1 LGIGLVKDAT
11 LQATAN
17 DTASTDDV
25 NQFNKALDQAAN
37 TKDAGSA
44 QNSHNTQN
52 SSPASSSPP
61 ASSGTVAKPRGN
73 LGDVNMHRHQGLRG
87 KGTPGALESEHL
99 EPVAVQRENMRNPA
113 TGRSPVPAGR
123 GSAFDKNQ
131 PTVMLNKSTADAK
144 TALDRPVIAGA
155 KNAGKTGQVPTA
167 IANEYGPEAG
177 LARARAAAQ
186 ATGTTM
192 PVGAEAAAIG
202 QTDAKYA
209 DRAIRAFPREP
220 VNNPLLQTTDEEVC
234 RAVETPL
241 NANTQTAGHLTSLA
255 ATKDSAAETIFKG
268 TYSEVPPSVKP
279 TGEWPHSSVKPSGG
293 VPPLPLVS
301 GGGGV
306 GRVLVSGLTI
316 AGDAL
321 AVKGTIDD
329 AEEGDY
335 VGAGLNVTS
344 IASGPV
350 GIVSGAYHVQKAEA
364 MAYGAILDSG
374 VDSAKMYALYID
386 NKISPKQVIES
397 HVDLSNWSAADRE
410 EVRRRYLDGE

>member
-1 LGIGLVKDAT
+1 
-11 LQATAN
+11 
-17 DTASTDDV
+17 
-25 NQFNKALDQAAN
+25 
-37 TKDAGSA
+37 
-44 QNSHNTQN
+44 
-52 SSPASSSPP
+52 
-61 ASSGTVAKPRGN
+61 
-73 LGDVNMHRHQGLRG
+73 
-87 KGTPGALESEHL
+87 
-99 EPVAVQRENMRNPA
+99 
-113 TGRSPVPAGR
+113 
-123 GSAFDKNQ
+123 
-131 PTVMLNKSTADAK
+131 LNKSTANAK

-155 KNAGKTGQVPTA
+155 KNAAKTGQVPTA

-186 ATGTTM
+186 ATGTTV

-209 DRAIRAFPREP
+209 DPAIRAFPREP

-241 NANTQTAGHLTSLA
+241 NANTQTAGDLTSLA
-255 ATKDSAAETIFKG
+255 ATKDSAAKTVFKG
-268 TYSEVPPSVKP
+268 TYREVPHNSGKPSGEVPDGSVKP
-279 TGEWPHSSVKPSGG
+279 SGEVPHTSVKPSGEVPHSSVKPSGE
-293 VPPLPLVS
+293 VSPLPPVS

-321 AVKGTIDD
+321 AVKGAIDD

-335 VGAGLNVTS
+335 VGAGLNAGS

-350 GIVSGAYHVQKAEA
+350 GILSAAYHLQKAEA
-364 MAYGAILDSG
+364 MAYGAILNAG

-386 NKISPKQVIES
+386 NKVSPQQVIES
-397 HVDLSNWSAADRE
+397 HVDLSDWPAADRQ
-410 EVRRRYLDGE
+410 EVMKRYMNGE